1 MLYDCHTHSTN
12 SDGKNSIDELC
23 LSAIEKS
30 MSGITITDHADMN
43 FYNERNT
50 YERIKNSI
58 KETEDAKEKYKG
70 KLKVFKGIELGE
82 YTVSP
87 KKADEVLSLN
97 AYDAILCSV
106 HYVPKG
112 GWFLAYNRID
122 FQNNMTDDEMYEYI
136 DYYFD
141 LLSET
146 VDAFDFDILAHIHCP
161 VRYIT
166 GKWGR
171 KSNIMLFEDKICAI
185 LEKIIKRNIALE
197 LNTVRFKDQNG
208 NYNFSLDKIL
218 CLYKELGGKMVTL
231 GSDAHNKDGVGRSF
245 DDALSLLKMCGFS
258 IYYYFE
264 NRKPIEIAIKGE

>member
-1 MLYDCHTHSTN
+1 MFDCHTHSIN
-12 SDGKNSIDELC
+12 SDGKCNIDELC
-23 LSAIEKS
+23 ISSIQKS
-30 MSGITITDHADMN
+30 LDGIMITDHADMN

-50 YERIKNSI
+50 FERIKNSI
-58 KETEDAKEKYKG
+58 KETQEAKGKYKG
-70 KLKVFKGIELGE
+70 KLKVLKGIELGE

-87 KKADEVLSLN
+87 EKAEEVLSLN
-97 AYDAILCSV
+97 CFDAILCSV
-106 HYVPKG
+106 HYVPKA
-112 GWFLAYNRID
+112 GWFRAYNRID
-122 FQNNMTDDEMYEYI
+122 FQKNMLSDDEINEYI

-171 KSNIMLFEDKICAI
+171 ESNIMLFEDKISEI
-185 LEKIIKRNIALE
+185 LEKITKRNIALE
-197 LNTVRFKDQNG
+197 LNTVYLKDHKG

-231 GSDAHNKDGVGRSF
+231 GSDAHNKDDVGRNF
-245 DDALSLLKMCGFS
+245 DEAISLLKMCGFNS
-258 IYYYFE
+258 CYYFE
-264 NRKPIEIAIKGE
+264 KRKPKEILI

>member
-1 MLYDCHTHSTN
+1 MLFDCHTHSTN
-12 SDGKNSIDELC
+12 SDGKSSINELC
-23 LSAIEKS
+23 ISSIEKS
-30 MSGITITDHADMN
+30 LSGITVTDHADMN

-50 YERIKNSI
+50 LDRIKNSI
-58 KETEDAKEKYKG
+58 KETEENKEKYKG
-70 KLKVFKGIELGE
+70 KLKVLKGIELGE

-87 KKADEVLSLN
+87 KKAEEVLSFN
-97 AYDAILCSV
+97 CYDAILCSV
-106 HYVPKG
+106 HYVPKA
-112 GWFLAYNRID
+112 GWFLSYNRID

-171 KSNIMLFEDKICAI
+171 KSDIMLFEDKICAI

-197 LNTVRFKDQNG
+197 LNTVHLKDQNG
-208 NYNFSLDKIL
+208 NFNFSLDKIL
-218 CLYKELGGKMVTL
+218 NIYRQLGGKMVTL
-231 GSDAHNKDGVGRSF
+231 GSDAHNKDDVGRSF
-245 DDALSLLKMCGFS
+245 EDAKELLKKCGFNS
-258 IYYYFE
+258 CFYFE
-264 NRKPIEIAIKGE
+264 NRRPKEYLI